1 MPAAFLPPSKS
12 TSMRMPCDVASPHKQ
27 RYSHDVQKG
36 QADTASLCMILVMQ
50 SSGAEGT
57 APRHIL
63 TAVLRKLRKGV
74 CRGTATCCCL
84 PASNCCTA
92 FEKHTLLPIATL
104 ALSPSIGRKT
114 FEKNQNN

>member
-36 QADTASLCMILVMQ
+36 QADTASLCMTLVMQ

-63 TAVLRKLRKGV
+63 TAVLRKVRKGV

-84 PASNCCTA
+84 PAIVAQLLKSTLC
-92 FEKHTLLPIATL
+92 FLLPLWLRAQ
-104 ALSPSIGRKT
+104 AL
-114 FEKNQNN
+114 